1 MNDIVKNIVG
11 KAFSASVGKALLASA
26 LALSAGG
33 CVNIMTRPH
42 PNCKTEMVYQPTRYA
57 VGLMGI
63 PFYSDVPTEAR
74 VAMGIL
80 LPVSAVDVVC
90 EAAIDTVLFP
100 YDYFIAVPRYEREY
114 EREFA
119 PQYDDGNEKID
130 VICERYFPR
139 RGSAEGAR

>member
-11 KAFSASVGKALLASA
+11 KAFSAAVGKALLAASI
-26 LALSAGG
+26 ALSAGG
-33 CVNIMTRPH
+33 CVNLMTRPH

-57 VGLMGI
+57 MGLMGI

-90 EAAIDTVLFP
+90 EAAIDTVLLP

>member
-1 MNDIVKNIVG
+1 MKDIVKNIVG
-11 KAFSASVGKALLASA
+11 KAVSAAVGKALLAAS

-33 CVNIMTRPH
+33 CVNLMTRPH

-80 LPVSAVDVVC
+80 LPVSAVDVLC
-90 EAAIDTVLFP
+90 EAAIDTVLLP

-130 VICERYFPR
+130 VICGRYFPR

>member
-11 KAFSASVGKALLASA
+11 KALLAASI
-26 LALSAGG
+26 ALSAGG
-33 CVNIMTRPH
+33 CVNLMTRPH

-57 VGLMGI
+57 IGLMGI

-90 EAAIDTVLFP
+90 EAAIDTVLLP